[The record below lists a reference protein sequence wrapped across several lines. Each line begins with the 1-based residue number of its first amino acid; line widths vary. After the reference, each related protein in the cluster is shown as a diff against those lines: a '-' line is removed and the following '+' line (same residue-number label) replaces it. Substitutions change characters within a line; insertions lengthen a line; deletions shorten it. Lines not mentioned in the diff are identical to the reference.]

1 MMEPVTQAGPVSLP
15 ANPKRI
21 LVACIGNIFL
31 GDDGFGVEVAQR
43 LAGRAYPAGVKVVD
57 FGIQG
62 LGLAHALLEDYDTL
76 VLVDAIMRGQPPGT
90 LFLLEADL
98 SGLDPQAGAAA
109 GQLALDAHSMDPY
122 KVLAYARTLG
132 AKPVPTFVV
141 GCEPA
146 PPDEDEYQEMRMGLS
161 DPVQAALPE
170 AARMVDSLIA
180 RLVSE

>member
-62 LGLAHALLEDYDTL
+62 LGLAHALLEAAARHRSTRPADAL
-76 VLVDAIMRGQPPGT
+76 AVLVELGLVVQRQRWSKAVQMIGENGPEAVGRIARRLCLPADRHEELAE
-90 LFLLEADL
+90 LL
-98 SGLDPQAGAAA
+98 
-109 GQLALDAHSMDPY
+109 
-122 KVLAYARTLG
+122 ARTPP
-132 AKPVPTFVV
+132 PVERDVV
-141 GCEPA
+141 TLWW
-146 PPDEDEYQEMRMGLS
+146 DR
-161 DPVQAALPE
+161 
-170 AARMVDSLIA
+170 
-180 RLVSE
+180 